1 MNIYMYLLILSKGN
15 AGRIGQK
22 RIKIATNKEWGG
34 RVRWRGQNKSKPS
47 LKSSL
52 KTSLHIFSF

>member
-22 RIKIATNKEWGG
+22 RIKIATNKKWGG
-34 RVRWRGQNKSKPS
+34 RVGWRGQNKG
-47 LKSSL
+47 
-52 KTSLHIFSF
+52 KTSLQIFSFKK